1 MSVPSKTS
9 RRRTSKDTTRSTS
22 SPASEAGHSPSSSQ
36 DGQTTDLFGPRAA
49 PAHHSRLQAGSK
61 SAQLAKAR
69 YLCGALD
76 ELATQYAR
84 SADTRG
90 WPTSVTYGRKSGDSR
105 PSAVLCAALGNRLR
119 ARLEGIGSPLYRLR
133 WKYLDT
139 LLGLRISALLAS
151 GHRISG
157 NDSSGWPTPD
167 AAALNVGADLE
178 THLKRVAKLKAEGIN
193 GNGAGL
199 PLGIVSQMAGWP
211 TPNVP
216 NGGRSIS
223 HAEQKGGTFYH
234 KGKKVQFGLEGA
246 AKMAG
251 WPTPM
256 AGTPAQKGY
265 NEAGDTCNSRKT
277 KQLVGW
283 GTPRAADYKGLTS
296 VKTAMERVH
305 QGKANLS
312 DQAALSGWATP
323 AARDHKSESASDE
336 FQAERIAQT
345 RGKPLSWEATMTG
358 WATPRESD
366 GSKNVR
372 TPEGAMKEAARKGG
386 NNDLGTTASLSPA
399 STASSGQHLTLNPA
413 FSRWLM
419 GFPPAWDACAPTGTR
434 SSRL

>member
-9 RRRTSKDTTRSTS
+9 RRRTSKYTTMSTS
-22 SPASEAGHSPSSSQ
+22 SPASEAGRSPSISQ

-69 YLCGALD
+69 SLCGALD

-151 GHRISG
+151 GHRTSG
-157 NDSSGWPTPD
+157 SDSSGWQTPKDSDKFTRTQDGAIKEVGRRGLGLNSTLGATAALAGWPTPD

-178 THLKRVAKLKAEGIN
+178 THLKRVAKLKAKGIN

-251 WPTPM
+251 
-256 AGTPAQKGY
+256 
-265 NEAGDTCNSRKT
+265 R
-277 KQLVGW
+277 
-283 GTPRAADYKGLTS
+283 
-296 VKTAMERVH
+296 
-305 QGKANLS
+305 
-312 DQAALSGWATP
+312 ATP
-323 AARDHKSESASDE
+323 TSNHNHRSEE
-336 FQAERIAQT
+336 FRNGRTQLNAEEALGMTAFSSHAQT
-345 RGKPLSWEATMTG
+345 G
-358 WATPRESD
+358 
-366 GSKNVR
+366 
-372 TPEGAMKEAARKGG
+372 
-386 NNDLGTTASLSPA
+386 
-399 STASSGQHLTLNPA
+399 SSGPRPTLNPA

-419 GFPPAWDACAPTGTR
+419 GFPPAWDACAPTATR
-434 SSRL
+434 SSLKSRQSS